1 MRTAVTA
8 VKAISSLED
17 LRNRLFAFRASRIV
31 LTAFE
36 LGIFTALG
44 KRERSAQSLA
54 RELNTDPRAT
64 DRLMNALCALRLLRK
79 KNIAFA
85 NSSLAA
91 RYLVRGSPRYL
102 AGLAHTARLWHSWST
117 LTPAVVRGRTVIRDG
132 RTGRDTEMIGGF
144 IASMHERASLQATDT
159 VKLINLS
166 SVRRTLDIGAGS
178 GAYSIAMAR
187 AEKKIRATV
196 FDLPEVIRLAKE
208 YVRREGLLER
218 FDFLPGDFN
227 RSGFGSGYDLILLS
241 AIVHMNPPGRNR
253 RLLAKAAK
261 ALNPKGQLVIQDYI
275 MNRDRTRPA
284 LGAIFALNML
294 VGTEGGDTYTEAEV
308 REWMKGSGLS
318 GIVRHN
324 TPFSSSLMIGVKQ

>member
-1 MRTAVTA
+1 MRTAGTA

-17 LRNRLFAFRASRIV
+17 LRNSLFAFRASRIV

-44 KRERSAQSLA
+44 KRERSAQGVAS
-54 RELNTDPRAT
+54 ELNTDPRAT

-79 KNIAFA
+79 KNGIFV

-91 RYLVRGSPRYL
+91 RYLVRGNPRYL
-102 AGLAHTARLWHSWST
+102 AGLAHTTRLWNSWTT
-117 LTPAVVRGRTVIRDG
+117 LTPAVGRGGTVIRDG
-132 RTGRDTEMIGGF
+132 RKGRSAAMIGGF
-144 IASMHERASLQATDT
+144 IASMHERASLQAADT
-159 VKLINLS
+159 VRLINLG
-166 SVRRTLDIGAGS
+166 SVRRTLDIGGGS
-178 GAYSIAMAR
+178 GAYSIAMVR

-196 FDLPEVIRLAKE
+196 FDLPEVIRLTEE
-208 YVRREGLLER
+208 YVRREGLSER
-218 FDFLPGDFN
+218 FDFLSGDFN
-227 RSGFGSGYDLILLS
+227 RSRFGSGYDLILLS
-241 AIVHMNPPGRNR
+241 AIVHMNPPERNR

-308 REWMKGSGLS
+308 REWMKSSGLS
-318 GIVRHN
+318 GIVRRD
-324 TPFSSSLMIGVKQ
+324 TPFSSSLMIARKQ